1 MEPPEPA
8 KPSCCPECGGTELLR
23 IVYGYPG
30 PEMFEEAERGEV
42 RLGGCVIS
50 GDMPDWACVACDHQW
65 FDPTD
70 PAHIE
75 FWRELEEED

>member
-1 MEPPEPA
+1 
-8 KPSCCPECGGTELLR
+8 
-23 IVYGYPG
+23 
-30 PEMFEEAERGEV
+30 
-42 RLGGCVIS
+42 
-50 GDMPDWACVACDHQW
+50 MPDWACVACDHQW